1 MMLTQFVFYHFSF
14 YHRFAL
20 NENPEK
26 TWSNL
31 FSCGGI
37 GCESLADEQL
47 LLHVSFQQ
55 VVKLKKL
62 YIGVPSDDRCPNT
75 IKLFVNEG
83 NSISFDLVS
92 AQKPIQVIQVTP
104 GSDMVEIALAPLKF
118 NKVQTISIFIE
129 DNNGDDVS
137 FIRSVSFEGAT
148 VQSMDVSNFSKNC

>member
-31 FSCGGI
+31 FSDGGGI

-83 NSISFDLVS
+83 ISATHKEGYREGRWILMDFDSIVVHIFLEEERNFYNLEELW
-92 AQKPIQVIQVTP
+92 AQAP
-104 GSDMVEIALAPLKF
+104 SEEYVEK
-118 NKVQTISIFIE
+118 E
-129 DNNGDDVS
+129 
-137 FIRSVSFEGAT
+137 EE
-148 VQSMDVSNFSKNC
+148 